1 MPKVPSR
8 KMTESASGAMI
19 RPMPQTHRVVVIGA
33 GFAGLTATRSLDG
46 ADVSI
51 TVIDRRNFHLFQPLL
66 YQVATAALNPSDIA
80 FPIRAVLRQQEN
92 VERVVLGTVTEIDV
106 DRREVALEEGT
117 RIGYDTLVVATGAT
131 HSYFGNEA
139 WATSAP
145 GLKTVED
152 ALEIRRRILL
162 AFERAERSP
171 QDIAQLLTFVVVG
184 AGPTGVELAGAL
196 IEIAVDAMKGEF
208 DLIDPTAARVIL
220 LERGEAVLPPYPESL
235 RRSARRQLE
244 EMGVEVRTGALV
256 TEIDDRGVTLASDE
270 RIPSSTVLWAAGV
283 QASKLVAL
291 LPVET
296 DRAGRAIVAPNL
308 TVPGHDEIFVL
319 GDAALVD
326 GGAVPGVAPAAM
338 QQGRYAARAIRA
350 RLAGSEPAPFRFRN
364 KGTLATIGRA
374 RAVANFP
381 GLRFSGF
388 PAWASWLAIHIW
400 FLIGVRN
407 RLLVFV
413 SWTWSYLTFRR
424 GARIITE
431 TPGTGASAITEN

>member
-1 MPKVPSR
+1 
-8 KMTESASGAMI
+8 MTEPADGGKICRMS
-19 RPMPQTHRVVVIGA
+19 QTHRVVVIGA
-33 GFAGLTATRSLDG
+33 GFAGLTTTRSLDG

-80 FPIRAVLRQQEN
+80 FPIRAVLRTQEN
-92 VERVVLGTVTEIDV
+92 VERVILGNVTEIDV
-106 DRREVALEEGT
+106 DRRQVVLDEGT
-117 RIGYDTLVVATGAT
+117 RITYDTLVVATGAA
-131 HSYFGNEA
+131 HSYFGNDS
-139 WATSAP
+139 WAASAP

-152 ALEIRRRILL
+152 ALEIRRKILL

-171 QDIAQLLTFVVVG
+171 QDIAELLTFVVVG

-196 IEIAVDAMKGEF
+196 IEIAVDSMKGEF
-208 DLIDPTAARVIL
+208 DLIDPSAARVIL
-220 LERGEAVLPPYPESL
+220 LEGGEAVLPPYPERL
-235 RRSARRQLE
+235 RRSARHQLE

-256 TEIDDRGVTLASDE
+256 TAIDDRGVTLASGE
-270 RIPSSTVLWAAGV
+270 RIPSATVLWAAGV
-283 QASKLVAL
+283 QASPLVAM

-296 DRAGRAIVAPNL
+296 DRAGRAIVCPDL
-308 TVPGHDEIFVL
+308 TVPEHCEIFVL

-326 GGAVPGVAPAAM
+326 GVPGVAPAAM
-338 QQGRYAARAIRA
+338 QQGRYTARTIRA
-350 RLAGSEPAPFRFRN
+350 RLSGAGAAPFRFRN

-374 RAVANFP
+374 RAVANLP

-388 PAWASWLAIHIW
+388 LAWVSWLVIHIW

-407 RLLVFV
+407 RLFVFA

-424 GARIITE
+424 GARIITGP
-431 TPGTGASAITEN
+431 PGTRASEETEE